1 VVDFSDVVRRIEPM
15 VRRLVPSDIAVSVQA
30 SGEGCAVR
38 ADPAQLDQL
47 VMNLVVNARDA
58 MPSGGRLTVT
68 VGVTEL
74 DEASFGERAT
84 VKPGRYVRLTVSDTG
99 VGMDEATRARAFE
112 PFFTTKDIGKGT
124 GLGLAMVYGIVHQ
137 CGGHIWLYSEPG
149 AGTTLKAYLPRVT
162 DDEPVEH
169 VLPERADHV
178 GAGEMLLV
186 VEDEP
191 AVLAITRRVLVDAGY
206 RVLTA
211 ATVAEATQIFARFSA
226 EIGLELS
233 DVVMPEGGGLALAE
247 HLREQRASLPIL
259 LMSGYADDAVL
270 HRGLTTNAY
279 PILGKP
285 FSAAELRQRVREL
298 L

>member
-1 VVDFSDVVRRIEPM
+1 
-15 VRRLVPSDIAVSVQA
+15 
-30 SGEGCAVR
+30 
-38 ADPAQLDQL
+38 
-47 VMNLVVNARDA
+47 
-58 MPSGGRLTVT
+58 
-68 VGVTEL
+68 
-74 DEASFGERAT
+74 
-84 VKPGRYVRLTVSDTG
+84 
-99 VGMDEATRARAFE
+99 MDEATRARAFE
-112 PFFTTKDIGKGT
+112 PFFTTKEVGKGT

-149 AGTTLKAYLPRVT
+149 AGTTLKAYLPCVG
-162 DDEPVEH
+162 DNEPVEQ
-169 VLPERADHV
+169 VLPERTEHV

-211 ATVAEATQIFARFSA
+211 ATVAEAKQIFARFGA
-226 EIGLELS
+226 EIGLVLS

-247 HLREQRASLPIL
+247 HVRQQQPSLPIL

-270 HRGLTTNAY
+270 HRGLTANAY

-298 L
+298 LPAG